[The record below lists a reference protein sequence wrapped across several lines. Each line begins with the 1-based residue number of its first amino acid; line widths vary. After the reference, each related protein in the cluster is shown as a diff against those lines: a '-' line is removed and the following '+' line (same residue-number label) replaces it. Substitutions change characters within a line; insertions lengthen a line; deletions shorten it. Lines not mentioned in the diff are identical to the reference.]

1 MENFKSGACVRDYD
15 GTSDLFPSKSES
27 GMQFRSTVSS
37 DYSLFWEVS
46 YHGHYK
52 ILQNS
57 NSGEV
62 HVLHQ
67 CGVDAPAAEDLP
79 DYAADA
85 TFVQVPVSNVATTS
99 TTYIPFIEMIGERA
113 ALKAYGSSFDYVSSP
128 CLRKMHRDGAVV
140 SAYDSSTWSV
150 SDEVLQDANVEVTI
164 ADSWSNSAYAAYTMT
179 DIAEDSVLKVAE
191 YVEVVGLFFNRE
203 AEATAAIETMISNY
217 VCATDSAAAYLAT
230 LGGDAAKPKV
240 CWTSYY
246 AYASDASGGWTMAAS
261 PVWYSELIEAAGG
274 EMLMYDGDGEVVSS
288 WGTAYM
294 STDQV
299 LELCADADVI
309 ISPDVWTKG
318 AEPFTLLDGLPAVVN
333 GRVFDNQGPRGA
345 TDWIERRVVEP
356 DTVLQDILAALYPE
370 SDEFGSLER
379 KWLRDVEADEAV
391 GGVSDDD
398 LDAACPDVAAD
409 YVFEAA
415 TMCDSS
421 SSSSSSSNND
431 IVVIVIVAAAIFI
444 ALVGAV
450 FCAVVSRKPA
460 YQQPLPPGAKVVEAK
475 PETEA

>member
-1 MENFKSGACVRDYD
+1 MVGPSENFKSGACVRDYD

-203 AEATAAIETMISNY
+203 AEATAAIETMIANY
-217 VCATDSAAAYLAT
+217 VCATDSAAAYLAE

-274 EMLMYDGDGEVVSS
+274 ELLMYDGDGDVVSS

-309 ISPDVWTKG
+309 ISPDVWTKS

-333 GRVFDNQGPRGA
+333 GR
-345 TDWIERRVVEP
+345 
-356 DTVLQDILAALYPE
+356 DILAALYPE

-398 LDAACPDVAAD
+398 LDAACPDVTAD

-421 SSSSSSSNND
+421 SSSSSSSNSD
-431 IVVIVIVAAAIFI
+431 IVLIVIVAAAILI

-450 FCAVVSRKPA
+450 FCAVVSRNSAP
-460 YQQPLPPGAKVVEAK
+460 PPGAKVVEAK

>member
-1 MENFKSGACVRDYD
+1 MVKLALTLGLSLA
-15 GTSDLFPSKSES
+15 
-27 GMQFRSTVSS
+27 SS
-37 DYSLFWEVS
+37 ANAAASHLLSVDRELDYSLFWEVS

-128 CLRKMHRDGAVV
+128 CLRKMRRDGAVV
-140 SAYDSSTWSV
+140 SAYDSSTWSA

-179 DIAEDSVLKVAE
+179 DIAEDSVLKVA
-191 YVEVVGLFFNRE
+191 
-203 AEATAAIETMISNY
+203 
-217 VCATDSAAAYLAT
+217 D
-230 LGGDAAKPKV
+230 
-240 CWTSYY
+240 
-246 AYASDASGGWTMAAS
+246 
-261 PVWYSELIEAAGG
+261 ELIEAAGG
-274 EMLMYDGDGEVVSS
+274 EMLMYDGDGDVVSS

-345 TDWIERRVVEP
+345 TDWFERRVVEP

-379 KWLRDVEADEAV
+379 KWLRDVEADEA
-391 GGVSDDD
+391 
-398 LDAACPDVAAD
+398 
-409 YVFEAA
+409 AA

-421 SSSSSSSNND
+421 SSSSSSSNSD
-431 IVVIVIVAAAIFI
+431 IVLIVIVAAAILI

-450 FCAVVSRKPA
+450 FCAVVSRNSAP
-460 YQQPLPPGAKVVEAK
+460 PPGAKVVEAK